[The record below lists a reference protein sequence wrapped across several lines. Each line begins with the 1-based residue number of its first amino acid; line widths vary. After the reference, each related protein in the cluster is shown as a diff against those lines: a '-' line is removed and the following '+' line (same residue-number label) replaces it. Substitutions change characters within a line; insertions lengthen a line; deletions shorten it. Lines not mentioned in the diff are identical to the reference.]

1 MDVDEIKANL
11 IMMRKYI
18 IFHQIGIGEC
28 CAWNRLKEAF
38 GVGQT
43 TDEDDWAWLAN
54 YEQNK
59 IITAEEKAWH
69 VREEAD
75 QAARSSLHFTHGH
88 LHQ

>member
-43 TDEDDWAWLAN
+43 TDEADWAWLDA
-54 YEQNK
+54 YEKLQESKSN
-59 IITAEEKAWH
+59 
-69 VREEAD
+69 V
-75 QAARSSLHFTHGH
+75 
-88 LHQ
+88 